1 MKIFV
6 LKGKNFEINNNGDKI
21 KFTDGVNLIIGE
33 EYSMHNVLRQLFL
46 IIIFACSVST
56 SISSEKIKSF
66 FSNSALNIE
75 SSSLEII
82 DSEKNAIFKG
92 QVRIVN
98 EDALLATDNLIL
110 HYSFDDITGD
120 IQVEKITCEG
130 NVLIEYENQVITSLN
145 AVYDARANQ
154 LVFSDD
160 VIISRDEGN
169 AIKADKV
176 SVDLNTMRIKM
187 DSKSRVKAFITPN
200 N

>member
-1 MKIFV
+1 
-6 LKGKNFEINNNGDKI
+6 
-21 KFTDGVNLIIGE
+21 
-33 EYSMHNVLRQLFL
+33 MHNVLRQLLL
-46 IIIFACSVST
+46 IIIFVCCVST
-56 SISSEKIKSF
+56 QSISSEKIKSF
-66 FSNSALNIE
+66 FSNSSLNIE

-98 EDALLATDNLIL
+98 DDALLATDNLIL

-145 AVYDARANQ
+145 AVYDARTNQ
-154 LVFSDD
+154 LVFSDE

-176 SVDLNTMRIKM
+176 SVDLNNMRIKM

>member
-1 MKIFV
+1 
-6 LKGKNFEINNNGDKI
+6 
-21 KFTDGVNLIIGE
+21 
-33 EYSMHNVLRQLFL
+33 MHNFLRQLFL

-56 SISSEKIKSF
+56 QSTSSEKIKSF

-82 DSEKNAIFKG
+82 DSEKKGIFRG

-110 HYSFDDITGD
+110 HYSFDDITDD
-120 IQVEKITCEG
+120 IQVEKIICEG
-130 NVLIEYENQVITSLN
+130 NVLIEYESQVITSLN
-145 AVYDARANQ
+145 AVYDAGTNQ
-154 LVFSDD
+154 LVFSDE

-176 SVDLNTMRIKM
+176 SIDLNTMRIKM

>member
-1 MKIFV
+1 
-6 LKGKNFEINNNGDKI
+6 
-21 KFTDGVNLIIGE
+21 
-33 EYSMHNVLRQLFL
+33 MHNVLRQLLL
-46 IIIFACSVST
+46 IIIFVCCVST
-56 SISSEKIKSF
+56 QSISSEKIKSF
-66 FSNSALNIE
+66 FSNSSLNIE

-98 EDALLATDNLIL
+98 DDALLATDNLIL

-145 AVYDARANQ
+145 AVYDARTNQ
-154 LVFSDD
+154 LVFSDE
-160 VIISRDEGN
+160 VIIGRDEGN

>member
-1 MKIFV
+1 
-6 LKGKNFEINNNGDKI
+6 
-21 KFTDGVNLIIGE
+21 
-33 EYSMHNVLRQLFL
+33 MHNVQCHLLL
-46 IIIFACSVST
+46 IIIFVCCVST
-56 SISSEKIKSF
+56 QSISSEKIKSF
-66 FSNSALNIE
+66 FSNSSLNIE

-98 EDALLATDNLIL
+98 DDALLATDNLIL

-145 AVYDARANQ
+145 AVYDARTNQ
-154 LVFSDD
+154 LVFSDE

>member
-1 MKIFV
+1 
-6 LKGKNFEINNNGDKI
+6 
-21 KFTDGVNLIIGE
+21 
-33 EYSMHNVLRQLFL
+33 MHNVLRQLLL
-46 IIIFACSVST
+46 IIFVCCVST
-56 SISSEKIKSF
+56 QSISSEKIKSL
-66 FSNSALNIE
+66 FSNSVLNIE

-82 DSEKNAIFKG
+82 DSEKKAIFKG
-92 QVRIVN
+92 QVRILN
-98 EDALLATDNLIL
+98 EDALLATDNLML
-110 HYSFDDITGD
+110 LYSFDDITGD

-130 NVLIEYENQVITSLN
+130 NVLIEYESQVITSLN
-145 AVYDARANQ
+145 AVYDAKTNQ
-154 LVFSDD
+154 LVFSDE

>member
-1 MKIFV
+1 
-6 LKGKNFEINNNGDKI
+6 
-21 KFTDGVNLIIGE
+21 
-33 EYSMHNVLRQLFL
+33 MHNVLRQLFL

-56 SISSEKIKSF
+56 QSISSEKIKSF

-75 SSSLEII
+75 SSSL
-82 DSEKNAIFKG
+82 EKNAIFKG

>member
-1 MKIFV
+1 MQ
-6 LKGKNFEINNNGDKI
+6 
-21 KFTDGVNLIIGE
+21 
-33 EYSMHNVLRQLFL
+33 YVLRQLL
-46 IIIFACSVST
+46 LSIIFVCCVST
-56 SISSEKIKSF
+56 QSISSEKIKSF
-66 FSNSALNIE
+66 FSNSSLNIE

-98 EDALLATDNLIL
+98 DDALLATDNLIL

-145 AVYDARANQ
+145 AVYDARTNQ
-154 LVFSDD
+154 LVFSDE

>member
-1 MKIFV
+1 MRNF
-6 LKGKNFEINNNGDKI
+6 LK
-21 KFTDGVNLIIGE
+21 
-33 EYSMHNVLRQLFL
+33 QLFL
-46 IIIFACSVST
+46 IIIFTCSVST
-56 SISSEKIKSF
+56 QSISSEKIKSF

-98 EDALLATDNLIL
+98 EDALLATDNLTL

-120 IQVEKITCEG
+120 IQVEKITCKG

-145 AVYDARANQ
+145 AVYDARTNQ
-154 LVFSDD
+154 LVFSDE

>member
-1 MKIFV
+1 
-6 LKGKNFEINNNGDKI
+6 
-21 KFTDGVNLIIGE
+21 
-33 EYSMHNVLRQLFL
+33 MHNVLRQLLL
-46 IIIFACSVST
+46 IIFVCCVST
-56 SISSEKIKSF
+56 QSISSEKIKSL
-66 FSNSALNIE
+66 FSNSVLNIE

-82 DSEKNAIFKG
+82 DSEKKAIFKG
-92 QVRIVN
+92 QVRILN
-98 EDALLATDNLIL
+98 EDALLATDNLML
-110 HYSFDDITGD
+110 LYSFDDITGN

-130 NVLIEYENQVITSLN
+130 NVLIEYESQVITSLN
-145 AVYDARANQ
+145 AVYDAKTNQ
-154 LVFSDD
+154 LVFSDE

>member
-1 MKIFV
+1 
-6 LKGKNFEINNNGDKI
+6 
-21 KFTDGVNLIIGE
+21 
-33 EYSMHNVLRQLFL
+33 MHNVLRQLLL
-46 IIIFACSVST
+46 IIFVCCVST
-56 SISSEKIKSF
+56 QSISSEKIKSL
-66 FSNSALNIE
+66 FSNSVLNIE

-130 NVLIEYENQVITSLN
+130 NVLIEYESQVITSLN
-145 AVYDARANQ
+145 AVYDAKTNQ
-154 LVFSDD
+154 LVFSDE

>member
-1 MKIFV
+1 
-6 LKGKNFEINNNGDKI
+6 
-21 KFTDGVNLIIGE
+21 
-33 EYSMHNVLRQLFL
+33 MHNVLRLLFS
-46 IIIFACSVST
+46 IIIFACYVST
-56 SISSEKIKSF
+56 QSISSEKIKSF

>member
-1 MKIFV
+1 MR
-6 LKGKNFEINNNGDKI
+6 NF
-21 KFTDGVNLIIGE
+21 
-33 EYSMHNVLRQLFL
+33 LRQLFL
-46 IIIFACSVST
+46 IIIFTCSVST
-56 SISSEKIKSF
+56 QSISSEKIKSF

-98 EDALLATDNLIL
+98 EDALLATDNLTL
-110 HYSFDDITGD
+110 HYSFDDNTGD
-120 IQVEKITCEG
+120 IQVEKITCKG

-145 AVYDARANQ
+145 AVYDARTNQ
-154 LVFSDD
+154 LVFSDE

>member
-1 MKIFV
+1 
-6 LKGKNFEINNNGDKI
+6 
-21 KFTDGVNLIIGE
+21 
-33 EYSMHNVLRQLFL
+33 MHNVLRQLLL
-46 IIIFACSVST
+46 IIFVCCVST
-56 SISSEKIKSF
+56 QSISSEKIKSL
-66 FSNSALNIE
+66 FSNSVLNIE

-82 DSEKNAIFKG
+82 DSEKKAIFKG
-92 QVRIVN
+92 QVRILN
-98 EDALLATDNLIL
+98 EDALLATDNLML
-110 HYSFDDITGD
+110 LYSFDDITGD

-130 NVLIEYENQVITSLN
+130 NVLIEYESQVITSLN
-145 AVYDARANQ
+145 AVYDARTNQ
-154 LVFSDD
+154 LVFSDE

>member
-1 MKIFV
+1 
-6 LKGKNFEINNNGDKI
+6 
-21 KFTDGVNLIIGE
+21 
-33 EYSMHNVLRQLFL
+33 MHNVLRQLLL
-46 IIIFACSVST
+46 IIIFVCCVST
-56 SISSEKIKSF
+56 QSISSEKIKSF
-66 FSNSALNIE
+66 FSNSSLNIE

-98 EDALLATDNLIL
+98 DDALLATDNLIL

-120 IQVEKITCEG
+120 IQVEKITCDG

-145 AVYDARANQ
+145 AVYDARTNQ
-154 LVFSDD
+154 LVFSDE

>member
-1 MKIFV
+1 
-6 LKGKNFEINNNGDKI
+6 
-21 KFTDGVNLIIGE
+21 
-33 EYSMHNVLRQLFL
+33 MHNVLRQLLL
-46 IIIFACSVST
+46 IIVVCCVST
-56 SISSEKIKSF
+56 QSISSEKIKSL
-66 FSNSALNIE
+66 FSNSVLNIE

-82 DSEKNAIFKG
+82 DSEKKAIFKG
-92 QVRIVN
+92 QVRILN
-98 EDALLATDNLIL
+98 EDALLATDNLML
-110 HYSFDDITGD
+110 LYSFDDVTGD

-130 NVLIEYENQVITSLN
+130 NVLIEYESQVITSLN
-145 AVYDARANQ
+145 AVYDAKTNQ
-154 LVFSDD
+154 LVFSDE

>member
-1 MKIFV
+1 
-6 LKGKNFEINNNGDKI
+6 
-21 KFTDGVNLIIGE
+21 
-33 EYSMHNVLRQLFL
+33 MHNVLRQLLL
-46 IIIFACSVST
+46 IIVVCCVST
-56 SISSEKIKSF
+56 QSISSEKIKSL
-66 FSNSALNIE
+66 FSNSVLNIE

-82 DSEKNAIFKG
+82 DSEKKAIFKG
-92 QVRIVN
+92 QVRILN
-98 EDALLATDNLIL
+98 EDALLATDNLML
-110 HYSFDDITGD
+110 LYSFDDITGD

-130 NVLIEYENQVITSLN
+130 NVLIEYESQVITSLN
-145 AVYDARANQ
+145 AVYDAKTNQ
-154 LVFSDD
+154 LVFSDE

>member
-1 MKIFV
+1 MCIR
-6 LKGKNFEINNNGDKI
+6 D
-21 KFTDGVNLIIGE
+21 
-33 EYSMHNVLRQLFL
+33 R
-46 IIIFACSVST
+46 
-56 SISSEKIKSF
+56 
-66 FSNSALNIE
+66 
-75 SSSLEII
+75 
-82 DSEKNAIFKG
+82 
-92 QVRIVN
+92 VRIVN

-130 NVLIEYENQVITSLN
+130 NVLIEYESQIITSLN
-145 AVYDARANQ
+145 AVYDARINQ
-154 LVFSDD
+154 LVFSDE

>member
-1 MKIFV
+1 
-6 LKGKNFEINNNGDKI
+6 
-21 KFTDGVNLIIGE
+21 
-33 EYSMHNVLRQLFL
+33 MHNVLRQLLL
-46 IIIFACSVST
+46 IIFVCCVST
-56 SISSEKIKSF
+56 QSISSEKIKSL
-66 FSNSALNIE
+66 FSNSVLNIE

-82 DSEKNAIFKG
+82 DSEKKAIFKG
-92 QVRIVN
+92 QVRILN

-110 HYSFDDITGD
+110 LYSFDDITGD

-130 NVLIEYENQVITSLN
+130 NVLIEYESQVITSLN
-145 AVYDARANQ
+145 AVYDAKTNQ
-154 LVFSDD
+154 LVFSDE

>member
-1 MKIFV
+1 MQ
-6 LKGKNFEINNNGDKI
+6 
-21 KFTDGVNLIIGE
+21 
-33 EYSMHNVLRQLFL
+33 NVLRQLFL

-56 SISSEKIKSF
+56 QSVASEKIKSF

-82 DSEKNAIFKG
+82 DSEKKAIFKG

>member
-1 MKIFV
+1 
-6 LKGKNFEINNNGDKI
+6 
-21 KFTDGVNLIIGE
+21 
-33 EYSMHNVLRQLFL
+33 MHNVLRQLLL
-46 IIIFACSVST
+46 IIIFVCCVST
-56 SISSEKIKSF
+56 QSISSEKIKSF
-66 FSNSALNIE
+66 FSNSSLNIE

-98 EDALLATDNLIL
+98 DDALLATDNLIL

-145 AVYDARANQ
+145 AVYDAGINQ
-154 LVFSDD
+154 LVFSDE

>member
-1 MKIFV
+1 
-6 LKGKNFEINNNGDKI
+6 
-21 KFTDGVNLIIGE
+21 
-33 EYSMHNVLRQLFL
+33 MHNVLRQLLL
-46 IIIFACSVST
+46 IIFVCCVST
-56 SISSEKIKSF
+56 QSISSEKIKSL
-66 FSNSALNIE
+66 FSNSVLNIE

-82 DSEKNAIFKG
+82 DSEKKAIFKG
-92 QVRIVN
+92 QVRILN

-110 HYSFDDITGD
+110 HYSFDDITDD
-120 IQVEKITCEG
+120 IQVEKIICEG
-130 NVLIEYENQVITSLN
+130 NVLIEYESQVITSLN
-145 AVYDARANQ
+145 AVYDARTNQ
-154 LVFSDD
+154 LVFSDE

>member
-1 MKIFV
+1 
-6 LKGKNFEINNNGDKI
+6 
-21 KFTDGVNLIIGE
+21 
-33 EYSMHNVLRQLFL
+33 MHNVLRQLLL
-46 IIIFACSVST
+46 IIFVCCVST
-56 SISSEKIKSF
+56 QSISSEKIKSL
-66 FSNSALNIE
+66 FSNSVLNIE

-82 DSEKNAIFKG
+82 DSEKKAIFKG
-92 QVRIVN
+92 QVKILN

-110 HYSFDDITGD
+110 LYSFDDITGD

-130 NVLIEYENQVITSLN
+130 NVLIEYESQVITSLN
-145 AVYDARANQ
+145 AVYDAKTNQ
-154 LVFSDD
+154 LVFSDE